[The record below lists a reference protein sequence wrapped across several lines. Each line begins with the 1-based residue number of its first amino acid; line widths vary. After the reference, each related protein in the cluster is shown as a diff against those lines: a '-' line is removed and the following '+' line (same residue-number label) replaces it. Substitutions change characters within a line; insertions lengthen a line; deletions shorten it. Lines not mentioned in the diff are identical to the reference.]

1 MLHRPAHARPAR
13 LALAIAIASAS
24 LSLATTAKA
33 EEETAPPS
41 AFTVSGSAAIVSDY
55 RLRGVS
61 QSNNGF
67 AIQAGVT
74 VAHQSGFYAGAWGS
88 NLAGWGTFGGPNLEV
103 DLIGGYKKTVGS
115 ATIDAGLTWYMY
127 PGGANKTDYAEPF
140 VKVSTTVGPVSMLGG
155 VAYAPKQQ
163 ALGKWYNSG
172 ASAATG
178 IYDHPGAKMDN
189 LYLWGDV
196 NGGVPHT
203 PVNLKAHLGYSKG
216 NSGLGPNGTSVAP
229 SGQYLDWMLGAEVVL
244 GRFVLGVSY
253 VDTNIT
259 KADRD
264 HLSPNFTKFQT
275 AGGDSISSGRA
286 VFSATV
292 NF

>member
-103 DLIGGYKKTVGS
+103 DLIGGYKKTVGP

-127 PGGANKTDYAEPF
+127 PGGANKTDYAELSSRFRPR
-140 VKVSTTVGPVSMLGG
+140 SARSRC
-155 VAYAPKQQ
+155 
-163 ALGKWYNSG
+163 
-172 ASAATG
+172 SAAWPMPPSSRPWASGT
-178 IYDHPGAKMDN
+178 IRAPRPPRASMTTPAPRWTTSICGA
-189 LYLWGDV
+189 
-196 NGGVPHT
+196 T
-203 PVNLKAHLGYSKG
+203 
-216 NSGLGPNGTSVAP
+216 
-229 SGQYLDWMLGAEVVL
+229 
-244 GRFVLGVSY
+244 
-253 VDTNIT
+253 
-259 KADRD
+259 
-264 HLSPNFTKFQT
+264 
-275 AGGDSISSGRA
+275 
-286 VFSATV
+286 
-292 NF
+292 